1 MMRRAKGAVFF
12 SVCAIATVVA
22 VSLLFVIVG
31 VIFSKGISAFSV
43 TFLTEK
49 STNFGETGGVFFQI
63 LGTIILITSAGIL
76 SLPVA
81 LGTAVYQTEYLW
93 PSFRRA
99 ASVVLYALN
108 GVPTII
114 FGLFGYAVFGL
125 LLNIGVSWVCGSF
138 ILSIMILPT
147 LTVSIKDAIDSIP
160 VKYRESALSLGFS
173 KWKLIRVVIIPH
185 SIFGVVTGLLLGLAR
200 AAGETAAIMFT
211 ATVFSGVDFP
221 RSFHEP
227 VATLQTHILVLA
239 QEALNPQARTNA
251 WGAALALV
259 MIVFFISIVSMFV
272 RSRIRVEAKR

>member
-1 MMRRAKGAVFF
+1 MIRRAKGVIFI
-12 SVCAIATVVA
+12 SICAIATLIA

-43 TFLTEK
+43 TFLTEESK
-49 STNFGETGGVFFQI
+49 NFGQTGGIFFQI

-76 SLPVA
+76 SLPIA

-99 ASVVLYALN
+99 ASIVLYALN

-125 LLNIGVSWVCGSF
+125 LLNVGVSWGSGAF
-138 ILSIMILPT
+138 ILAIMILPT
-147 LTVSIKDAIDSIP
+147 LTVSIKEAIDSIP
-160 VKYRESALSLGFS
+160 VKYRESGLSLGFS
-173 KWKLIRVVIIPH
+173 KWKLIRVIIIPH
-185 SIFGVVTGLLLGLAR
+185 SFFGIVTGLLLGLAR

-211 ATVFSGVDFP
+211 ATVFSGVNVP

-227 VATLQTHILVLA
+227 ITTLQTHILVLA

-259 MIVFFISIVSMFV
+259 MIVFFISIVSMLI
-272 RSRIRVEAKR
+272 RSRIRLEAER